1 MKVGITGGI
10 GSGKST
16 ICKVF
21 EAYGIPIFYADH
33 EARELYRLPEIIS
46 WLKKSISPEV
56 IDENNNVNKKV
67 LSSLIFND
75 LNKLR
80 LLEDFIHPQVS
91 AKFDEW
97 YQKQNSAPYV
107 LYEAAIL
114 FETGR
119 YTSLDKTILVTAPE
133 KTRLQRIVHRDK
145 LDETEIRNRMS
156 RQWDDNRKSAL
167 ADFVLEN
174 IEWPETLASIE
185 KIHQTLLS
193 YVYKSPIPNN
203 GN

>member
-21 EAYGIPIFYADH
+21 EAYGIPVFNADD
-33 EARELYRLPEIIS
+33 EARELYRLPEIID
-46 WLKKSISPEV
+46 WLKKNISPDV
-56 IDENNNVNKKV
+56 IDDHNVLNKKL
-67 LSSLIFND
+67 LSSLIFSD

-80 LLEDFIHPQVS
+80 LLEDYIHPQVG

-97 YQKQNSAPYV
+97 YQQQSSAPYV

-119 YTSLDKTILVTAPE
+119 YAQMDKTILVTAPE
-133 KTRLQRIVHRDK
+133 NIRFQRIMHRDK
-145 LDETEIRNRMS
+145 LDEAAIRSRMS
-156 RQWDDNRKSAL
+156 RQWDDNRKIAL
-167 ADFVLEN
+167 ADFVIEN
-174 IEWPETLASIE
+174 IEWQKTLADIE
-185 KIHQTLLS
+185 KIHHTLLGFPG
-193 YVYKSPIPNN
+193 KSSIPNI